1 MTSQWVNPWTL
12 EKRCSRCRRS
22 LPCGGV
28 QAESEAAERPR
39 FLVFGLPQG
48 GDAGLAG
55 EAPGRV
61 QRAAA
66 GATVKAHV
74 R

>member
-1 MTSQWVNPWTL
+1 MDAGEAL
-12 EKRCSRCRRS
+12 FA
-22 LPCGGV
+22 LPPVSSCGGV